1 MTAWTNWAM
10 PRRRLLLGLRVV
22 WRTRPPTGAME
33 PSNEVVQLLTEI
45 RDNQYKQIEA
55 YDAVTKR
62 SLDMQQQAVERQKQ
76 AMKMYLRSLVVG
88 GVLVVGIVV
97 LIVYLLRLL
106 G

>member
-1 MTAWTNWAM
+1 
-10 PRRRLLLGLRVV
+10 
-22 WRTRPPTGAME
+22 ME

-55 YDAVTKR
+55 YDAVTKW
-62 SLDMQQQAVERQKQ
+62 SLDMQQRAVEQQ
-76 AMKMYLRSLVVG
+76 EQVVKMYLRSLVVG

>member
-1 MTAWTNWAM
+1 
-10 PRRRLLLGLRVV
+10 
-22 WRTRPPTGAME
+22 ME

-62 SLDMQQQAVERQKQ
+62 SLDMQQRAVERQER

>member
-1 MTAWTNWAM
+1 
-10 PRRRLLLGLRVV
+10 
-22 WRTRPPTGAME
+22 ME

-45 RDNQYKQIEA
+45 RDNQYKQIET

-62 SLDMQQQAVERQKQ
+62 SPDMQQRAVERQEQ
-76 AMKMYLRSLVVG
+76 VVKMYLRSLVVG

-97 LIVYLLRLL
+97 FIVYLLRLL

>member
-1 MTAWTNWAM
+1 
-10 PRRRLLLGLRVV
+10 
-22 WRTRPPTGAME
+22 ME

-62 SLDMQQQAVERQKQ
+62 SLDMQQRAVERQEQVVKI
-76 AMKMYLRSLVVG
+76 YLRSLVVG

-97 LIVYLLRLL
+97 LMVYLLRLL

>member
-1 MTAWTNWAM
+1 
-10 PRRRLLLGLRVV
+10 
-22 WRTRPPTGAME
+22 ME
-33 PSNEVVQLLTEI
+33 PSNEVVQLLAEI

-55 YDAVTKR
+55 YEVVTKR
-62 SLDMQQQAVERQKQ
+62 SLDMQQRAVERQEQ
-76 AMKMYLRSLVVG
+76 VVKMYLRSLVVG

>member
-1 MTAWTNWAM
+1 
-10 PRRRLLLGLRVV
+10 
-22 WRTRPPTGAME
+22 ME

-45 RDNQYKQIEA
+45 RDNQYKQIHA

-62 SLDMQQQAVERQKQ
+62 SLDMQQQAVERQEQ

-88 GVLVVGIVV
+88 GVLVVGIVM

>member
-1 MTAWTNWAM
+1 
-10 PRRRLLLGLRVV
+10 
-22 WRTRPPTGAME
+22 ME

-62 SLDMQQQAVERQKQ
+62 SLDMQQQAVERQEQ